1 MVKIHDISAQRAKR
15 SRATTG
21 IALAA
26 VIAAATII
34 GAASV
39 GSLGEYSTAAVGQ
52 ASATTQAGTSPAAA
66 VAPRSAATP
75 PAMDQGSD
83 FDYFPSHYRN
93 QATEPAEPIA
103 TF

>member
-15 SRATTG
+15 SRATKG

-26 VIAAATII
+26 VIAAVTII
-34 GAASV
+34 GVASV
-39 GSLGEYSTAAVGQ
+39 GSLGDSTAAVGQ
-52 ASATTQAGTSPAAA
+52 ASAT
-66 VAPRSAATP
+66 APRI
-75 PAMDQGSD
+75 DQGSD